1 MAGDLAIPVIVFLVS
16 AVSVIFFGIRLAL
29 YGDALASLTG
39 WGRLFVGSV
48 LVALAT
54 SLPELSTNISAVR
67 LDPPNPS
74 LAVGNVMG
82 ANMLNMFNVSLVALI
97 FRGKRFLQQVAPQQ
111 GYLAALAV
119 LLTGLA
125 VLFGAIKMDIS
136 LWQVGLSSLI
146 LIVVF
151 VVGMR
156 VVYMTRPPVK
166 EPTEEAEAL
175 GMTLKRAWV
184 LFLFVC
190 VGVVIAGFFLAW
202 STDRIAEITG
212 VASSTLGILAV
223 SLVTTIPEMSAA
235 IAAARIGAADLG
247 VAGLFGSNAFNVTIL
262 FFADPFYREGVL
274 SSQAE
279 PAHFI
284 AGGMAVGLM
293 LVGLALILAR
303 NRLKAPLVAAVLV
316 LVMLAYIAGAVAV
329 ATVGGAGEDTIQGT
343 ASALIHSP
351 QQPSQ

>member
-16 AVSVIFFGIRLAL
+16 AVSVIFLGIRLAV

-82 ANMLNMFNVSLVALI
+82 ANMLNMFNMSLVALI
-97 FRGKRFLQQVAPQQ
+97 FGGKRFLQQVAPQQ
-111 GYLAALAV
+111 GYLVALAV

-136 LWQVGLSSLI
+136 LWQIGLSSLI

-156 VVYMTRPPVK
+156 VVYVTKPP
-166 EPTEEAEAL
+166 EQESNGEADT
-175 GMTLKRAWV
+175 GTMTLKRAWV
-184 LFLFVC
+184 LFLCVC

-202 STDRIAEITG
+202 SADQIAEISG
-212 VASSTLGILAV
+212 WASSTLGILAV
-223 SLVTTIPEMSAA
+223 SFVTTMPEMSSA

-262 FFADPFYREGVL
+262 FFADPFYRHGIL
-274 SSQAE
+274 SSQTE
-279 PAHFI
+279 PAHLI

-293 LVGLALILAR
+293 LVVLALILAH

-316 LVMLAYIAGAVAV
+316 LVMLAYVAGAVAV
-329 ATVGGAGEDTIQGT
+329 APVGGAGGDTIQGT
-343 ASALIHSP
+343 ATALIP
-351 QQPSQ
+351 FLP

>member
-16 AVSVIFFGIRLAL
+16 AVSVIFLGIRLAV

-82 ANMLNMFNVSLVALI
+82 ANMLNMFNMSLVALI
-97 FRGKRFLQQVAPQQ
+97 FGGKRFLQQIAPQQ
-111 GYLAALAV
+111 GYLATLAV

-136 LWQVGLSSLI
+136 LWQIGLSSLI

-156 VVYMTRPPVK
+156 VVYVTRPP
-166 EPTEEAEAL
+166 EQGSNGEADT
-175 GMTLKRAWV
+175 GTMTLKRAWV
-184 LFLFVC
+184 LFLCVC

-202 STDRIAEITG
+202 SADQIAEISG
-212 VASSTLGILAV
+212 WASSTLGILAV
-223 SLVTTIPEMSAA
+223 SFVTTMPEMSSA

-262 FFADPFYREGVL
+262 FFADPFYRHGVL
-274 SSQAE
+274 SSQTE
-279 PAHFI
+279 PAHLI

-293 LVGLALILAR
+293 LVVLALILAR

-316 LVMLAYIAGAVAV
+316 LVMLAYVAGALAV
-329 ATVGGAGEDTIQGT
+329 ATVGGGGGDAIQAT
-343 ASALIHSP
+343 ANALIHFP
-351 QQPSQ
+351 

>member
-16 AVSVIFFGIRLAL
+16 AVSVIFFGIRLAV

-54 SLPELSTNISAVR
+54 SLPELSTNVSAVR

-82 ANMLNMFNVSLVALI
+82 ANMLNMFNMSLVALI
-97 FRGKRFLQQVAPQQ
+97 FGGKRFLQQIAPQQ
-111 GYLAALAV
+111 GYLVALAV

-125 VLFGAIKMDIS
+125 VLFGAIKLDIS
-136 LWQVGLSSLI
+136 LWQIGLSSLI

-156 VVYMTRPPVK
+156 VVYVTKPPEK
-166 EPTEEAEAL
+166 DSADEADT
-175 GMTLKRAWV
+175 GSMTLKRAWA
-184 LFLFVC
+184 LFLCVC
-190 VGVVIAGFFLAW
+190 GGVVIAGFFLAW
-202 STDRIAEITG
+202 STDRIADITG

-223 SLVTTIPEMSAA
+223 SFVTTMPEMSSA

-262 FFADPFYREGVL
+262 FFADPFYRDGVL
-274 SSQAE
+274 SSQTE

-293 LVGLALILAR
+293 LVALALILAR
-303 NRLKAPLVAAVLV
+303 NRLKAPLVSAVLV
-316 LVMLAYIAGAVAV
+316 LVMLAYVAGAIAV
-329 ATVGGAGEDTIQGT
+329 ATVGGAGGDTIQRT
-343 ASALIHSP
+343 AIALIQFP
-351 QQPSQ
+351 W

>member
-16 AVSVIFFGIRLAL
+16 AVSVIFFGIRLAV

-82 ANMLNMFNVSLVALI
+82 ANMLNMFNMSLVALI
-97 FRGKRFLQQVAPQQ
+97 FGGKRFLQQVAPQQ
-111 GYLAALAV
+111 GYLVALAV

-125 VLFGAIKMDIS
+125 VLFGAIKIDIS
-136 LWQVGLSSLI
+136 IWQVGLSSLI

-156 VVYMTRPPVK
+156 VVYVTKPP
-166 EPTEEAEAL
+166 EQESNGEADT
-175 GMTLKRAWV
+175 GTMTLKRAWV
-184 LFLFVC
+184 LFLLVC

-223 SLVTTIPEMSAA
+223 SFVTTMPEMSAA

-262 FFADPFYREGVL
+262 FFADPFYRDGVL
-274 SSQAE
+274 SSQTE

-284 AGGMAVGLM
+284 AGGMAVALM

-303 NRLKAPLVAAVLV
+303 NRLKAPVVAAVLV
-316 LVMLAYIAGAVAV
+316 LVMLAYVAGAVAV
-329 ATVGGAGEDTIQGT
+329 AAVGGAGEDTIQAT
-343 ASALIHSP
+343 ATAQIHSL
-351 QQPSQ
+351 Q

>member
-16 AVSVIFFGIRLAL
+16 AVSVIFLGIRLAV

-82 ANMLNMFNVSLVALI
+82 ANMLNMFNMSLVALI
-97 FRGKRFLQQVAPQQ
+97 FGGKRFLQQIAPQQ
-111 GYLAALAV
+111 AYLVTLAV

-136 LWQVGLSSLI
+136 LWQIGLSSLI

-156 VVYMTRPPVK
+156 VVYVTKPP
-166 EPTEEAEAL
+166 EQESNGEAET
-175 GMTLKRAWV
+175 GTMTLKRAWV
-184 LFLFVC
+184 LFLCVC

-202 STDRIAEITG
+202 SADQIAEISG
-212 VASSTLGILAV
+212 WASSTLGILAV
-223 SLVTTIPEMSAA
+223 SFVTTMPEMSSA

-262 FFADPFYREGVL
+262 FFADPFYRDGVL
-274 SSQAE
+274 SSQTE
-279 PAHFI
+279 PAHLI

-293 LVGLALILAR
+293 LVVLALILAR

-316 LVMLAYIAGAVAV
+316 LVMLAYVAGAVAV
-329 ATVGGAGEDTIQGT
+329 ATVGGAGVDTIQGT
-343 ASALIHSP
+343 ANALIHFP
-351 QQPSQ
+351 